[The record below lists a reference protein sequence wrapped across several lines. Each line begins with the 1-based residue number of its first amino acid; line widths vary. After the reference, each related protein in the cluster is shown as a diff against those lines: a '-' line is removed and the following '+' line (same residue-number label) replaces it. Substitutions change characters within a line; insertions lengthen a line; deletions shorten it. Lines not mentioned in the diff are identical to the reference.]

1 VALTN
6 SRISNV
12 ISTYLTMKLTTLLIQ
27 KIAHLEEEEEE
38 ERLKI
43 AYKRR
48 IKKDQTKDSQ

>member
-12 ISTYLTMKLTTLLIQ
+12 ISTYLTMKLTTLLVH
-27 KIAHLEEEEEE
+27 KIAHHEEEEE

-48 IKKDQTKDSQ
+48 IKKDQTKDDR

>member
-12 ISTYLTMKLTTLLIQ
+12 ISTYLTMKLTTLLVH
-27 KIAHLEEEEEE
+27 KIAHHEEEE

-48 IKKDQTKDSQ
+48 IKKDQTKDDR